1 VEQGFGQCL
10 HCSTVVNKAT
20 TRHQDELPSD
30 LGNLNCV
37 FVLFAIKFYYL
48 LINLYAN
55 VLNIKELLNF
65 TVML

>member
-1 VEQGFGQCL
+1 VLVSE
-10 HCSTVVNKAT
+10 SSNRKAT
-20 TRHQDELPSD
+20 TRQQGELASD

-55 VLNIKELLNF
+55 VLKIRNI
-65 TVML
+65 